1 MEESGLVG
9 SATPFMD
16 TVGASSPTPETT
28 LFNSF
33 DDYSSVP
40 GTESGPTIES
50 ATESSYSI
58 WSVISFILIILIV
71 WVLIFNFFNLG
82 KVTDWIESFLKFI
95 GYSTSETVKTT
106 ASVGATGIIGSTNAA
121 AGTLTGGIDI
131 LEKGLNL
138 TPEEKARAQN
148 QKQAEITALYP
159 PPLNPA
165 DVQKTEESAVLSKGL
180 ANLKK
185 MTPLPDDATSVTQCA
200 GRSKSGY
207 CYIGEDRGFRSC
219 IKVGE
224 NDQCMSGDIFPTMDI
239 CINPNLR
246 A

>member
-1 MEESGLVG
+1 MEESG
-9 SATPFMD
+9 SATATPFVE
-16 TVGASSPTPETT
+16 TIGTPSPTSETA

-33 DDYSSVP
+33 DDYSS
-40 GTESGPTIES
+40 GTGPALES

-82 KVTDWIESFLKFI
+82 KVTDWIESFLKFV
-95 GYSTSETVKTT
+95 GYSTSEVVKTT
-106 ASVGATGIIGSTNAA
+106 ANVGATGITASTNAA

-138 TPEEKARAQN
+138 TPEEKARAQS
-148 QKQAEITALYP
+148 QQQDEVKELYQ
-159 PPLNPA
+159 PPLNPI

-180 ANLKK
+180 ANLKR
-185 MTPLPDDATSVTQCA
+185 MTPLPDDATSVTQSA

>member
-1 MEESGLVG
+1 MSLPAES
-9 SATPFMD
+9 
-16 TVGASSPTPETT
+16 SSIAAESITAPLTNS
-28 LFNSF
+28 LNSF
-33 DDYSSVP
+33 TSTITGAAGSDSVADS
-40 GTESGPTIES
+40 GTESG
-50 ATESSYSI
+50 YSI
-58 WSVISFILIILIV
+58 WSIISGILIV
-71 WVLIFNFFNLG
+71 LIIWVLIFNLFNLG
-82 KVTDWIESFLKFI
+82 KFTEWVESILAWI

-106 ASVGATGIIGSTNAA
+106 ANVGAAGLKGGADVASGAVTGSVN
-121 AGTLTGGIDI
+121 I

-138 TPEEKARAQN
+138 TPEDKMRAQN
-148 QKQAEITALYP
+148 QQQAQATAPNP
-159 PPLNPA
+159 PPLNPE
-165 DVQKTEESAVLSKGL
+165 VEISENNILSTGL

-185 MTPLPDDATSVTQCA
+185 MAPIPSPDDATSVMQSG

>member
-1 MEESGLVG
+1 MEDSGSGIPSLSDAAAA
-9 SATPFMD
+9 SASTP
-16 TVGASSPTPETT
+16 SP
-28 LFNSF
+28 LDSF
-33 DDYSSVP
+33 DAFDS
-40 GTESGPTIES
+40 SGPGAAES
-50 ATESSYSI
+50 SESSYSI

-71 WVLIFNFFNLG
+71 WVLIFNLFDLG
-82 KVTDWIESFLKFI
+82 KVTDWIESFLRII
-95 GYSTSETVKTT
+95 GYSTSETIKTT
-106 ASVGATGIIGSTNAA
+106 TNVGATGVAGSTSVA
-121 AGTLTGGIDI
+121 AGALTGGIDL

-138 TPEEKARAQN
+138 TPEEKVRAQSQN
-148 QKQAEITALYP
+148 QAQVTALYP
-159 PPLNPA
+159 PPLNPT
-165 DVQKTEESAVLSKGL
+165 DVQKTEDSAVLSTGL

-185 MTPLPDDATSVTQCA
+185 MAPLPDDATSVTQSA
-200 GRSKSGY
+200 SGRSKSGY

>member
-1 MEESGLVG
+1 MEESSSASSIDAFETPAPSFFGDSSGGLV
-9 SATPFMD
+9 
-16 TVGASSPTPETT
+16 E
-28 LFNSF
+28 
-33 DDYSSVP
+33 
-40 GTESGPTIES
+40 
-50 ATESSYSI
+50 ESSYSI
-58 WSVISFILIILIV
+58 WSVISFILIILII

-82 KVTDWIESFLKFI
+82 KFMDLIESFLKFI
-95 GYSTSETVKTT
+95 GYSTSETIKTT
-106 ASVGATGIIGSTNAA
+106 ANVSA
-121 AGTLTGGIDI
+121 AGISGTTNVAAETVSGGLNI

-138 TPEEKARAQN
+138 TPEQKMQAQT
-148 QKQAEITALYP
+148 QVTALYP
-159 PPLNPA
+159 PPLNPD
-165 DVQKTEESAVLSKGL
+165 DVQKTEESAILSKGL

-185 MTPLPDDATSVTQCA
+185 MTPIADDATSVTQSA

>member
-1 MEESGLVG
+1 MEDSGS
-9 SATPFMD
+9 SALE
-16 TVGASSPTPETT
+16 VSPTPKTA
-28 LFNSF
+28 LF
-33 DDYSSVP
+33 DDYSNGSLA
-40 GTESGPTIES
+40 ES

-58 WSVISFILIILIV
+58 WSIISFILIILIV

-82 KVTDWIESFLKFI
+82 KITDWIESFLKFV
-95 GYSTSETVKTT
+95 GYSTSETIKTT
-106 ASVGATGIIGSTNAA
+106 ATVGATGISGSTNVAS
-121 AGTLTGGIDI
+121 GTVVGGVDL

-138 TPEEKARAQN
+138 TPEEKSRAQN
-148 QKQAEITALYP
+148 QTQAEVTALYP
-159 PPLNPA
+159 PSLNLA

-185 MTPLPDDATSVTQCA
+185 MTPMPDDATSVTQSA

>member
-1 MEESGLVG
+1 MEDSG
-9 SATPFMD
+9 SAAATF
-16 TVGASSPTPETT
+16 GASPTSESS

-33 DDYSSVP
+33 DDYSSGLGSDSEV
-40 GTESGPTIES
+40 GP
-50 ATESSYSI
+50 TESSYSI
-58 WSVISFILIILIV
+58 WSIISFVLIILIV

-95 GYSTSETVKTT
+95 GYSTNETIKTT
-106 ASVGATGIIGSTNAA
+106 AGVTATGITGSTNVAS
-121 AGTLTGGIDI
+121 GTLTGGVDL

-148 QKQAEITALYP
+148 QKQAQVTALYP
-159 PPLNPA
+159 PALDA
-165 DVQKTEESAVLSKGL
+165 TESEESAVLSKGL

-185 MTPLPDDATSVTQCA
+185 MSPMPDDATSVTQSG

>member
-1 MEESGLVG
+1 MEESS
-9 SATPFMD
+9 SATPSFMGMD
-16 TVGASSPTPETT
+16 TIGTASSPE
-28 LFNSF
+28 LAHF
-33 DDYSSVP
+33 DDYSSGP
-40 GTESGPTIES
+40 GSALESATESI
-50 ATESSYSI
+50 TESSYSI

-71 WVLIFNFFNLG
+71 WVLVFNFFDLG
-82 KVTDWIESFLKFI
+82 KVTDWIQSFLKFI
-95 GYSTSETVKTT
+95 GYSTSETIKTT
-106 ASVGATGIIGSTNAA
+106 ASVGATGVAGSTNVA
-121 AGTLTGGIDI
+121 AGAITGGIDV

-138 TPEEKARAQN
+138 TPEEKARSQSQN
-148 QKQAEITALYP
+148 QAQVTALYP
-159 PPLNPA
+159 PSLNPM
-165 DVQKTEESAVLSKGL
+165 DVQKTEESAVLSTGL

-185 MTPLPDDATSVTQCA
+185 MIPLPDDATSVTQA
-200 GRSKSGY
+200 GGRSKSGY

>member
-82 KVTDWIESFLKFI
+82 KVTDRKKRPEHKTKNKPKLRHFI
-95 GYSTSETVKTT
+95 RHH
-106 ASVGATGIIGSTNAA
+106 
-121 AGTLTGGIDI
+121 LTRPMFKKQKN
-131 LEKGLNL
+131 LQFYPKGW
-138 TPEEKARAQN
+138 Q
-148 QKQAEITALYP
+148 I
-159 PPLNPA
+159 
-165 DVQKTEESAVLSKGL
+165 
-180 ANLKK
+180 
-185 MTPLPDDATSVTQCA
+185 
-200 GRSKSGY
+200 
-207 CYIGEDRGFRSC
+207 
-219 IKVGE
+219 
-224 NDQCMSGDIFPTMDI
+224 
-239 CINPNLR
+239 
-246 A
+246 

>member
-1 MEESGLVG
+1 MEESS
-9 SATPFMD
+9 SATPSFMGMD
-16 TVGASSPTPETT
+16 TFGTASSSPE
-28 LFNSF
+28 LAPF
-33 DDYSSVP
+33 DDYSS
-40 GTESGPTIES
+40 GSATESITES
-50 ATESSYSI
+50 ITESSYSI

-71 WVLIFNFFNLG
+71 WVLIFNFFDLG
-82 KVTDWIESFLKFI
+82 KVTDWIQSFLKFI
-95 GYSTSETVKTT
+95 GYSTSETIKTT
-106 ASVGATGIIGSTNAA
+106 ASVGATGVTGSTNVA
-121 AGTLTGGIDI
+121 AGAVTGGIDV

-148 QKQAEITALYP
+148 QHQAQVTALYP
-159 PPLNPA
+159 PSLNPT
-165 DVQKTEESAVLSKGL
+165 DVQKTEESTVLSTGL

-185 MTPLPDDATSVTQCA
+185 MTPLPDDATSVTQGG

>member
-1 MEESGLVG
+1 MEESGLG
-9 SATPFMD
+9 TSGTPSFSD
-16 TVGASSPTPETT
+16 AFGTSGASTASTPSP
-28 LFNSF
+28 LDAF
-33 DDYSSVP
+33 DD
-40 GTESGPTIES
+40 TLGPD
-50 ATESSYSI
+50 AESSYSI

-71 WVLIFNFFNLG
+71 WVIIFNVFDLG
-82 KVTDWIESFLKFI
+82 RVTEWLGSVLKFI
-95 GYSTSETVKTT
+95 GYSTGETIKTT
-106 ASVGATGIIGSTNAA
+106 ADVGAAGVAGSTNVA
-121 AGTLTGGIDI
+121 AGAVTGGIDM

-138 TPEEKARAQN
+138 TPEEKARAQSQN
-148 QKQAEITALYP
+148 QAQVTALYP
-159 PPLNPA
+159 PPLNPT
-165 DVQKTEESAVLSKGL
+165 DVQTTEESTILSTGL

-185 MTPLPDDATSVTQCA
+185 MAPLPDDATSVTQSG

>member
-1 MEESGLVG
+1 MEDSGSGIPSLSDAAAA
-9 SATPFMD
+9 SASTP
-16 TVGASSPTPETT
+16 SP
-28 LFNSF
+28 LDSF
-33 DDYSSVP
+33 DAFDS
-40 GTESGPTIES
+40 SGPGAAES
-50 ATESSYSI
+50 SESSYSI

-71 WVLIFNFFNLG
+71 WVLIFNLFDLG
-82 KVTDWIESFLKFI
+82 KVTDWIESFLRII
-95 GYSTSETVKTT
+95 GYSTSETIKTT
-106 ASVGATGIIGSTNAA
+106 TNVGATGVAGSTSVA
-121 AGTLTGGIDI
+121 AGALTGGIDL

-138 TPEEKARAQN
+138 TPEEKARSQSQN
-148 QKQAEITALYP
+148 QAQVTALYP
-159 PPLNPA
+159 PPLNPT
-165 DVQKTEESAVLSKGL
+165 DVQKTEDSAVLSTGL

-185 MTPLPDDATSVTQCA
+185 MAPLPDDATSVTQSA
-200 GRSKSGY
+200 SGRSKSGY

>member
-1 MEESGLVG
+1 MEESS
-9 SATPFMD
+9 SAIPSFMGMD
-16 TVGASSPTPETT
+16 TFGTASPSPELAP
-28 LFNSF
+28 F
-33 DDYSSVP
+33 DDYSSGP
-40 GTESGPTIES
+40 ATESI
-50 ATESSYSI
+50 TESSYSI

-71 WVLIFNFFNLG
+71 WVLIFNFFDLG
-82 KVTDWIESFLKFI
+82 KVTDWIQSFLKFI
-95 GYSTSETVKTT
+95 GYSTSETIKTT
-106 ASVGATGIIGSTNAA
+106 ASVGATGVAGSTNVA
-121 AGTLTGGIDI
+121 AGAVTGGIDV

-138 TPEEKARAQN
+138 TPEEKARAQT
-148 QKQAEITALYP
+148 QHQAQVTALYP
-159 PPLNPA
+159 PSLNPT
-165 DVQKTEESAVLSKGL
+165 DSAVLSTGL

-185 MTPLPDDATSVTQCA
+185 MTPLPDDATSVTQGG